1 MEAEDVDR
9 VRMILAKESAYDDL
23 SMGFVVN
30 NHGFTPLDIAV
41 MLGNRAIA
49 KLLIAHGA
57 REAPEFVADPVS
69 RCSGWGHRFHFGV
82 S

>member
-1 MEAEDVDR
+1 
-9 VRMILAKESAYDDL
+9 MILAKESAYDDL

-49 KLLIAHGA
+49 KLLITNGA
-57 REAPEFVADPVS
+57 REAPEFVADPIS
-69 RCSGWGHRFHFGV
+69 R
-82 S
+82 